1 MGIGDLQFFD
11 IIIFAAIAAFLIFR
25 LRNVLGKRT
34 GLEKNTQNNLKQK
47 ESLFE
52 NKSPKK
58 PLPDLNKN
66 IAELKKA
73 YEVLEDF
80 DHNNFLDG
88 AKFAFET
95 IINSFNKGDKKT
107 LKKLLTEEVFQVF
120 NSSIDDKNIDPESNI
135 FSLNI
140 EKVEGVVVN
149 KGKIT
154 IRIKFISEQFK
165 NNDESTKLRNEDT
178 WSFEKPIKSKDPN
191 WLLSST

>member
-1 MGIGDLQFFD
+1 MGYGDLQIYD
-11 IIIFAAIAAFLIFR
+11 IIIFAGIAIFLVFR

-34 GLEKNTQNNLKQK
+34 GLEKNTQNNLKQQ

-58 PLPDLNKN
+58 PPPDLNEN

-107 LKKLLTEEVFQVF
+107 LKNLLTADVF
-120 NSSIDDKNIDPESNI
+120 NVFNKSIDEKNVEPESQF
-135 FSLNI
+135 FSLSI
-140 EKVEGVVVN
+140 KEVESVIVDQ
-149 KGKIT
+149 GKIT
-154 IRIKFISEQFK
+154 IKIKFISEQFK
-165 NNDESTKLRNEDT
+165 NNDESTVIKKQDIWT
-178 WSFEKPIKSKDPN
+178 FEKKIQSKDPN